1 MNPSLA
7 PHSPTPDD
15 SGRWRVKL
23 ARKWAYLITATAY
36 LPLPHA
42 ELEERLLELVDVLAT
57 VLTTEAGGSGGA
69 DQRAAEVGSRL
80 VAMHCTGPD
89 SLRRTLDVLGRDLLA
104 QPQLRRLPG
113 LPERVVAV
121 LGAIAAGYSE
131 ALRVWVFEQQESVN
145 GAFVELLRDTNRSL
159 AASEARFDLLCR
171 LSPVGVA
178 VSDRNGRVLHCN
190 SAFCRIVDIPMDEV
204 IGRRMLDF
212 FEPADV
218 PGLAEIYGKLREGP
232 AATFRR
238 RRCTV
243 RRDEESAEVFVSGAL
258 VRDEDPEKFVTI
270 LEDESE
276 LSLLQDRMAHQSL
289 HDVDTQLPN
298 RQYFSTQL
306 EKMLPRA
313 EPEFGVTLYHLD
325 LDAFSVITGGVG
337 HQAGLRLLRETG
349 RRLTEVF
356 AGEQAT
362 LARVG
367 ADEFTVLVRNSAT
380 TPNVVTMVGR
390 INEALT
396 EPLYVDGQGVAT
408 SACVGVVHQ
417 PPLDTPPEE
426 LLRNSQM
433 TLRRARALG
442 RRQWALFDAGEH
454 ARDTEDDALAA
465 AMPGAWE
472 SGEITVVYRP
482 VIHLPDGRPAAV
494 EALLRW
500 DRPGVG
506 VLSHERC
513 VALAERT
520 GLILS
525 LGAWAMRQAC
535 EEIAR
540 FSDVPVAVSLS
551 RSQASDPDLAAT
563 VLAALEGIGLPG
575 ERVLLTLPLS
585 ELLDERGDAAE
596 SLRVLADLGV
606 GAGVAGFDGGPAD
619 LAYLEELPVTAVH
632 LAPRLVATLT
642 GGTDRP
648 PVTRALETLIEVV
661 RSSGKRIVVSG
672 IATADQAGWW
682 GETGADFAMG
692 PAFGEGRDLRAV
704 LGEPTAH

>member
-7 PHSPTPDD
+7 EHSPAPDD

-23 ARKWAYLITATAY
+23 ARKWAYLITTTAY

-57 VLTTEAGGSGGA
+57 VLMAGSAGPGGSE
-69 DQRAAEVGSRL
+69 QRAAEIGSRL

-104 QPQLRRLPG
+104 QPELRRLPG
-113 LPERVVAV
+113 LPERVVTV

-171 LSPVGVA
+171 LLPDGVA
-178 VSDRNGRVLHCN
+178 VTDRDGRVLHCN
-190 SAFCRIVDIPMDEV
+190 SALCRIVDAPMDEV
-204 IGRRMLDF
+204 IGHRLTDF
-212 FEPADV
+212 FVPADV
-218 PGLAEIYGKLREGP
+218 PGLEEVCEKLRTGP
-232 AATFRR
+232 ATTFRR
-238 RRCTV
+238 RRSAV
-243 RRDEESAEVFVSGAL
+243 RREEETAEVFVSGAL
-258 VRDEDPEKFVTI
+258 MREEGPEKYVMI
-270 LEDESE
+270 LTDESE
-276 LSLLQDRMAHQSL
+276 LCLLQDRIAHQSL
-289 HDVDTQLPN
+289 HDVETRLPN

-306 EKMLPRA
+306 EKLLPRA
-313 EPEFGVTLYHLD
+313 DPEFGATLYHLD
-325 LDAFSVITGGVG
+325 LDAFSVIRCGAG
-337 HQAGLRLLRETG
+337 HHAGLRLLREASA
-349 RRLTEVF
+349 RLAGVF

-367 ADEFTVLVRNSAT
+367 ADEFAVLVLNAAT

-396 EPLYVDGQGVAT
+396 EPLYVDGKGVAT

-417 PPLDTPPEE
+417 PSLDTDPGE
-426 LLRNSQM
+426 LLRNSEM

-442 RRQWALFDAGEH
+442 RRQWMLFDPGEH

-482 VIHLPDGRPAAV
+482 VIRLPDGRPAAV

-500 DRPGVG
+500 DRPAFG

-540 FSDVPVAVSLS
+540 FSDIPVAVSLS
-551 RSQASDPDLAAT
+551 RSQACDPDLAAT

-575 ERVLLTLPLS
+575 DRVVLTLPLS
-585 ELLDERGDAAE
+585 ELLDERGEAAE
-596 SLRVLADLGV
+596 SLRVLADIGV
-606 GAGVAGFDGGPAD
+606 GTSVAGFDGGPAD
-619 LAYLEELPVTAVH
+619 LAYLQELPVTAVH
-632 LAPRLVATLT
+632 LAPRLVETLT
-642 GGTDRP
+642 GRTDRP
-648 PVTRALETLIEVV
+648 PATRALETLVEVV
-661 RSSGKRIVVSG
+661 RSSGRQIVVSG
-672 IATADQAGWW
+672 IETADQAGWW
-682 GETGADFAMG
+682 GQAGADLAMG
-692 PAFGEGRDLRAV
+692 SAFGEGEDLRTL
-704 LGEPTAH
+704 LGDPAR

>member
-7 PHSPTPDD
+7 QHSPTPDD

-42 ELEERLLELVDVLAT
+42 ELEDRLLELVDVLAT
-57 VLTTEAGGSGGA
+57 VLTAEPSGPGGP
-69 DQRAAEVGSRL
+69 DQRAAEIGSRL

-104 QPQLRRLPG
+104 QPELRRLPG

-159 AASEARFDLLCR
+159 AASEARFDLLSR
-171 LSPVGVA
+171 LSPSGVA
-178 VSDRNGRVLHCN
+178 VTDREGRVLRCN
-190 SAFCRIVDIPMDEV
+190 SALCTIVDLPMDEV
-204 IGRRMLDF
+204 IGRRLLDF
-212 FEPADV
+212 FV
-218 PGLAEIYGKLREGP
+218 PGDVAGLGEIYGKLREGP

-238 RRCTV
+238 RRCAV
-243 RRDEESAEVFVSGAL
+243 RRDGESAEVFVSGAL
-258 VRDEDPEKFVTI
+258 VREEDPEKFVTI
-270 LEDESE
+270 LEDESD
-276 LSLLQDRMAHQSL
+276 LSLLQERIAHQSL
-289 HDVDTQLPN
+289 HDVDTRLPN

-306 EKMLPRA
+306 EKMLRRA
-313 EPEFGVTLYHLD
+313 DPELGVTLYHLD

-337 HQAGLRLLRETG
+337 YQAGLQLLRETG
-349 RRLTEVF
+349 VRLADVF
-356 AGEQAT
+356 AGEEAT

-367 ADEFTVLVRNSAT
+367 ADEFAVLVRNSAT

-390 INEALT
+390 INEALS
-396 EPLYVDGQGVAT
+396 EPLYVGGQGVAT

-417 PPLDTPPEE
+417 PPLDTPPKE
-426 LLRNSQM
+426 LLRNSEV

-442 RRQWALFDAGEH
+442 RRQWALFDAGDH

-482 VIHLPDGRPAAV
+482 VVHLPDGRPAAV
-494 EALLRW
+494 EAMLRW
-500 DRPGVG
+500 ARPGFG

-513 VALAERT
+513 VELAERT

-525 LGAWAMRQAC
+525 LGAWALRKAC
-535 EEIAR
+535 EEVAL

-551 RSQASDPDLAAT
+551 RSQASDPDLTAT
-563 VLAALEGIGLPG
+563 VLAALEGIGLSG
-575 ERVLLTLPLS
+575 DRVLLTLPLS

-596 SLRVLADLGV
+596 SLRVLSDLGI

-619 LAYLEELPVTAVH
+619 LAYLDELPVTAVH
-632 LAPRLVATLT
+632 LAPRLVETLT
-642 GGTDRP
+642 GRTDRP
-648 PVTRALETLIEVV
+648 PVTRVLETMIELV

-672 IATADQAGWW
+672 ITTADQADWW
-682 GETGADFAMG
+682 GEAGADFATG
-692 PAFGEGRDLRAV
+692 SAYGEGEDLHTV
-704 LGEPTAH
+704 LGEPTTP